1 MKLTEL
7 GYTASSKKINRI
19 NESRFGFAI
28 DFDNLTI
35 ARSPSWL
42 WYSHC

>member
-7 GYTASSKKINRI
+7 GYTASSKKINKI

-28 DFDNLTI
+28 DFDHLTMDR
-35 ARSPSWL
+35 AVRLSQA
-42 WYSHC
+42 